1 MKKILKYQN
10 IVIASHNNG
19 KVRELKN
26 LFSKF
31 STKII
36 PVKKLGLSEPKETGK
51 TFEENAKIKSS
62 EATRLSNLPAIG
74 DDSGLAIS
82 ALKGKP
88 GIYSARWSGPD
99 RNFTL
104 AFDKI
109 FQNLSKE
116 KKHKAEFICAI
127 ALSQPTANGFRTK
140 TYVGKINGNISW
152 PPKGDKGFGYDPI
165 FTPYGYK
172 ITFGEMNP
180 NLKDRISHRA
190 IAFKKLLNAFYI

>member
-36 PVKKLGLSEPKETGK
+36 PVKKLGLPEPKETGK

-74 DDSGLAIS
+74 RLI
-82 ALKGKP
+82 KFFK
-88 GIYSARWSGPD
+88 IYRKK
-99 RNFTL
+99 RNI
-104 AFDKI
+104 K
-109 FQNLSKE
+109 QNLF
-116 KKHKAEFICAI
+116 AQ
-127 ALSQPTANGFRTK
+127 LR
-140 TYVGKINGNISW
+140 
-152 PPKGDKGFGYDPI
+152 
-165 FTPYGYK
+165 
-172 ITFGEMNP
+172 
-180 NLKDRISHRA
+180 
-190 IAFKKLLNAFYI
+190 